1 MATPQ
6 NRRNTRIS
14 RPPTGRDELLA
25 ANQRGGDT
33 SKKSYTSLRY
43 GNDHGSISFGH
54 LHKQA
59 DVTSDILLQASDGR
73 HSFSLDKDGPRKG
86 WTTSI
91 SPGNFQVQCGSENEE
106 DRDTLFLNAINGNIV
121 IKADNGKIRLEG
133 DDVEII
139 ARGSDGNQGN
149 IQIKASENIV
159 LEGKKIYAT
168 AKSLI
173 KMVSSGKL
181 EMSASSSMKI
191 YSSLIRGVTDAVSA
205 KDSKV
210 GGRNFQVSQIEF

>member
-14 RPPTGRDELLA
+14 APATGSDELLA
-25 ANQRGGDT
+25 ANQSGGDT
-33 SKKSYTSLRY
+33 SKKSYTTVRY
-43 GNDHGSISFGH
+43 GNDHGSVSFGH

-59 DVTSDILLQASDGR
+59 DVVSDILLQASDGR
-73 HSFSLDKDGPRKG
+73 HSICLDKDGPRKG

-91 SPGNFQVQCGSENEE
+91 SPGNFQVQCGSDNEQ

-139 ARGSDGNQGN
+139 ARGSDGTQGN
-149 IQIKASENIV
+149 VQINASENIS
-159 LEGKKIYAT
+159 LEAKKVFLT
-168 AKSLI
+168 AKSLY
-173 KMVSSGKL
+173 KLVSSGKA
-181 EMSASSSMKI
+181 EITANSNMKI
-191 YSSLIRGVTDAVSA
+191 YSSLIRGVTDAVST

-210 GGRNFQVSQIEF
+210 GGRNFQVNQISF

>member
-14 RPPTGRDELLA
+14 APATGRDELLA
-25 ANQRGGDT
+25 ANQSGGDT
-33 SKKSYTSLRY
+33 SKKSYTTVRY
-43 GNDHGSISFGH
+43 GNDHGSVSFGH

-59 DVTSDILLQASDGR
+59 DVVSDILLQASDGR
-73 HSFSLDKDGPRKG
+73 HSISLDKDGPRKG

-91 SPGNFQVQCGSENEE
+91 SPGNFQVQCGSDNEQ

-139 ARGSDGNQGN
+139 ARGSDGTQGN
-149 IQIKASENIV
+149 VQINASENIS
-159 LEGKKIYAT
+159 LEAKKVFLT
-168 AKSLI
+168 AKSLY
-173 KMVSSGKL
+173 KLVSSGKA
-181 EMSASSSMKI
+181 EITANSNMKI
-191 YSSLIRGVTDAVSA
+191 YSSLIRGVTDAVST

-210 GGRNFQVSQIEF
+210 GGRNFQVNQISF